1 MVNEEE
7 CMSASDNRKDAMR
20 DTATNEA
27 GERGGRSARLSAV
40 ERSAADPPAAV
51 AENIVA
57 IEYEALLLGKRIN
70 RVAGFRGSRLG
81 MLDRSAYILLVSL
94 EDRPMSIGELSEI
107 TGLDA
112 STLNRQTAAM
122 RRQNM
127 IQRIPDPDGGMAR
140 KFTLTQEGER
150 SLAQQRKRNLG
161 ALSTVLSDW
170 SPEEI
175 SQFAAALTRFNRAVQ
190 SLATRIDRTNNDR

>member
-1 MVNEEE
+1 
-7 CMSASDNRKDAMR
+7 MSASDNRKDAMG
-20 DTATNEA
+20 DAVVNEA
-27 GERGGRSARLSAV
+27 DERVSGRASVSAA
-40 ERSAADPPAAV
+40 ERSVAAPPAAV

-57 IEYEALLLGKRIN
+57 IEYEALLLGKRIT

-94 EDRPMSIGELSEI
+94 EDQPKSIGELSEI

-122 RRQNM
+122 RRQNI

-150 SLAQQRKRNLG
+150 SLAQQRERNLG

-170 SPEEI
+170 SSEEI
-175 SQFAAALTRFNRAVQ
+175 ARFAAALTRFNRAVQ
-190 SLATRIDRTNNDR
+190 SLEMRNDS

>member
-1 MVNEEE
+1 
-7 CMSASDNRKDAMR
+7 MR
-20 DTATNEA
+20 DTAANET
-27 GERGGRSARLSAV
+27 GERGSRSASLSAV

-127 IQRIPDPDGGMAR
+127 IERIPDPDGGMAR
-140 KFTLTQEGER
+140 KFTLTQEGEH

-161 ALSTVLSDW
+161 ALSTVLADW
-170 SPEEI
+170 SPDEI

-190 SLATRIDRTNNDR
+190 SLATRIDRTNNDH

>member
-1 MVNEEE
+1 M
-7 CMSASDNRKDAMR
+7 
-20 DTATNEA
+20 
-27 GERGGRSARLSAV
+27 
-40 ERSAADPPAAV
+40 

-57 IEYEALLLGKRIN
+57 IEYEALLLGKRIT

-94 EDRPMSIGELSEI
+94 EDQPKSIGELSEI

-122 RRQNM
+122 RRQNI

-170 SPEEI
+170 SSEEI
-175 SQFAAALTRFNRAVQ
+175 ARFAAALTRFNRAVQ
-190 SLATRIDRTNNDR
+190 SLEMRNDS

>member
-1 MVNEEE
+1 
-7 CMSASDNRKDAMR
+7 MSASDNRKDAMR
-20 DTATNEA
+20 DTAANET
-27 GERGGRSARLSAV
+27 GERGSRSASLSAV

-127 IQRIPDPDGGMAR
+127 IERIPDPDGGMAR
-140 KFTLTQEGER
+140 KFTLTQEGEH

-161 ALSTVLSDW
+161 ALSTVLADW
-170 SPEEI
+170 SPDEI

-190 SLATRIDRTNNDR
+190 SLATRIDRTNNDH